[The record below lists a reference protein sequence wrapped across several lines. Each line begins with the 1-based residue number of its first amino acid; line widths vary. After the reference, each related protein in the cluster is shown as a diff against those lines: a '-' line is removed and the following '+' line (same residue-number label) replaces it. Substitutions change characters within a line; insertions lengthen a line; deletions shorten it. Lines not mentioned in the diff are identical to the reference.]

1 MKNGNIFIDKEGT
14 DISKIEVKKRNQV
27 LHDYYVMREDARKNK
42 DKFFMSMHRSGRISF
57 VIYGLL
63 ILIIHIG
70 KA

>member
-42 DKFFMSMHRSGRISF
+42 DKFFY
-57 VIYGLL
+57 V
-63 ILIIHIG
+63 
-70 KA
+70 